1 MRKKWIKCANW
12 KFLVSYECSMTKK
25 KMERKKRIVWWCF
38 SAPFSSFYRRTWEPK
53 TPPAQTPQFITNSL
67 SNSSFFF
74 FRRFLFFLSIYF
86 SFFFLPRET
95 NSFSRI
101 SMSKFEVWSSFL
113 TFKQTAGDRWSFFI
127 TLFSFSGWSLV
138 IPSIGSKNQTNSRW
152 ERGKEKWPK
161 KDAASVEVRT
171 RDVWKTNR
179 RYLSI
184 DRSFFDLPLMKTEVH
199 LSSPKYLVVKLNLHT
214 SSFFP
219 INQMV
224 TGKKEEQ
231 KQFSPLIR
239 IVIRGV

>member
-1 MRKKWIKCANW
+1 MTRILKEGKQNCMVVFHCA
-12 KFLVSYECSMTKK
+12 L
-25 KMERKKRIVWWCF
+25 F
-38 SAPFSSFYRRTWEPK
+38 SPSFTVAPGNQKHHQR
-53 TPPAQTPQFITNSL
+53 NGL
-67 SNSSFFF
+67 NSSPAHFPIFFLFFSCVVHFLFFF
-74 FRRFLFFLSIYF
+74 FSIYF

-152 ERGKEKWPK
+152 EKEKNGRK

-171 RDVWKTNR
+171 RDVWMTNR

-184 DRSFFDLPLMKTEVH
+184 DRSLFDLPLMKTEVH
-199 LSSPKYLVVKLNLHT
+199 LSSTKYLVFNLT
-214 SSFFP
+214 FILVLSF
-219 INQMV
+219 V
-224 TGKKEEQ
+224 
-231 KQFSPLIR
+231 
-239 IVIRGV
+239 